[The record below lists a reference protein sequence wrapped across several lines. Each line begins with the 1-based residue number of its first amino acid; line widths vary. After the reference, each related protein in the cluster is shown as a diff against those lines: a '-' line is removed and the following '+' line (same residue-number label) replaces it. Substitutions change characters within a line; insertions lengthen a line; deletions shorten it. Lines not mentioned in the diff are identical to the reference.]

1 MYENGATLSRIM
13 DSLDPRS
20 VDEPA
25 HELLDTA
32 FPVALLVAVASWL
45 PASVFL
51 LGYAVRVLRAELD
64 DDDDLPPLDD
74 VRSLARTGLSAA
86 TVVVAYQLP
95 ALLVTA
101 AVFASIP
108 TGAGLLPGGD
118 PFAPSITEP
127 AALVSYSALDPGVSV
142 VTAVGFVL
150 AGVVFCLTSYAGT
163 VALVVYAARDR
174 VGAAF
179 DADAVRAGV
188 GSSSFRR
195 GYILALLVGF
205 VGSGVAW
212 LVTLVPIVGPFAAA
226 FVELFVLVG
235 ALRLV
240 ADGYDGR
247 ITQGEHSSP
256 AQEGSGADATGGI
269 DAAA

>member
-1 MYENGATLSRIM
+1 M
-13 DSLDPRS
+13 DSLDPRPD
-20 VDEPA
+20 DEPT

-45 PASVFL
+45 PASVLL
-51 LGYAVRVLRAELD
+51 LGYAVRVLRAELVG
-64 DDDDLPPLDD
+64 DDDLPPLDD
-74 VRSLARTGLSAA
+74 VRSLARTGISAA

-101 AVFASIP
+101 AAFASMSS
-108 TGAGLLPGGD
+108 AGLLPGGD
-118 PFAPSITEP
+118 PFAPSASEP
-127 AALVSYSALDPGVSV
+127 AAVVSYYVLDPGVSV

-150 AGVVFCLTSYAGT
+150 AAVAFCLTSYAGT

-174 VGAAF
+174 LGAAF
-179 DADAVRAGV
+179 DTDTVRAGV
-188 GSSSFRR
+188 RSSSFRR
-195 GYILALLVGF
+195 GYLLALLAGF

-212 LVTLVPIVGPFAAA
+212 VVAVVPVVGPFAAA

-247 ITQGEHSSP
+247 VTRGERSSP
-256 AQEGSGADATGGI
+256 PHEAGGADATGGV